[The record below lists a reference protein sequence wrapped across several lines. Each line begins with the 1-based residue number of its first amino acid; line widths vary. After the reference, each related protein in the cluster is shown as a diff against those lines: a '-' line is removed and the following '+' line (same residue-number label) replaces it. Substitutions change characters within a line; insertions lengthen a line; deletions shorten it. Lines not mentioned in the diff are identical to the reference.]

1 MEENIK
7 GQASVC
13 VVLVS
18 MVLTMV
24 VLMLPMGVVMVF
36 HHYHRFLLVN
46 GLF

>member
-1 MEENIK
+1 MYENIK
-7 GQASVC
+7 GQALVFM
-13 VVLVS
+13 VLVS
-18 MVLTMV
+18 MILMV